1 MVGLHG
7 REGEERELP
16 WNGMGRGERE
26 NEGKDGNNDGPKMI
40 DRPAMAARVEVPLR
54 VHRSHD
60 MGLGMGEAFT
70 KLARSLGLKPFVA
83 SH

>member
-1 MVGLHG
+1 MEWV
-7 REGEERELP
+7 
-16 WNGMGRGERE
+16 
-26 NEGKDGNNDGPKMI
+26 EGKEKTKGRTDADGRAGGNNDDGGPKMI

-70 KLARSLGLKPFVA
+70 ELARSLGLKQFIC
-83 SH
+83 SISFS

>member
-7 REGEERELP
+7 MKGGSSPGIE
-16 WNGMGRGERE
+16 WV
-26 NEGKDGNNDGPKMI
+26 EGKEKTKRRTGGNNDGGPKMI

-70 KLARSLGLKPFVA
+70 KLSRSLGLKL
-83 SH
+83 HL